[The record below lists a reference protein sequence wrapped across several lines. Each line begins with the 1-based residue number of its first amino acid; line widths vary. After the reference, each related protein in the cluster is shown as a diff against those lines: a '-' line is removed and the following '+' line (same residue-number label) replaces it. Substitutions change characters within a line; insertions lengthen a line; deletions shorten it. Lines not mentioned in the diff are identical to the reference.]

1 MPKTQIEHIVIAGG
15 GTAGWMCA
23 AALAKHFENT
33 PVRITLVE
41 SPDIGTIGVGEATI
55 PTLRRFYAAL
65 GLSDAEV
72 IRATGATC
80 KLGIEF
86 ADWYKPNHSF
96 IHPFGL
102 FGQDVKGIG
111 FHHYWLKM
119 HQAGYPAPID
129 KFSLGVQLAQAGKFS
144 VPSNNPPSSLS
155 RFDWA
160 LHFDATAFA
169 HLMQKTATMLGA
181 QHIQGTIKHVHLRE
195 SDGFISHLELKDQP
209 PVGGDL
215 FIDCTGFSGL
225 LIGKALGASYES
237 WQNQLL
243 CDKAVVVQTELSTP
257 DSPPSFTQAKAHSA
271 GWQWKIPLQTRQGNG
286 HVFSSRFMD
295 EGAATELLLKQA
307 QAKPTQEPRVI
318 NFQPG
323 RREKAWVKNCI
334 ALGLAA
340 GFLEPLESTSIA
352 LIETGIEKIKLL
364 FPSKDCDQTLQ
375 DEFND
380 MTRMEYERVRDFIIL
395 HYKLNQR
402 VGEPFWDT
410 CRDMPVPISLEKKMA
425 LFKSNGH
432 LLKYRWEIF
441 QNPSWIALYTGFHYL
456 PDSYNPGADSFSM
469 NYLEGAFNAM
479 KESVS
484 TAVAQAPT
492 HQAYLASI
500 MKGFQQ

>member
-1 MPKTQIEHIVIAGG
+1 MSNLKVQHIVIAGG

-33 PVRITLVE
+33 SISITLIE
-41 SPDIGTIGVGEATI
+41 SPDIATIGVGEATI

-65 GLSDAEV
+65 GLSDGDV

-86 ADWYKPNHSF
+86 ADWYKPNHRF
-96 IHPFGL
+96 IHPFGR
-102 FGQDVKGIG
+102 FGQDVKGID
-111 FHHYWLKM
+111 FHHFWLKM

-129 KFSLGVQLAQAGKFS
+129 SFSLGIQLAKAGKFS
-144 VPSNNPPSSLS
+144 LPSNNPPSSLS

-169 HLMQKTATMLGA
+169 QLMQKTAINLGVK
-181 QHIQGTIKHVHLRE
+181 HLQGTIKDVQLRE
-195 SDGFISHLELKDQP
+195 SDGFISGLQLESQP
-209 PVGGDL
+209 PIYGDL
-215 FIDCTGFSGL
+215 FIDCTGFRAL
-225 LIGKALGASYES
+225 LIGKALGTSYQS
-237 WQNQLL
+237 WQDLLL

-257 DSPPSFTQAKAHSA
+257 NAPPSFTQAKAHGA

-286 HVFSSRFMD
+286 HVFSSHFMD
-295 EGAATELLLKQA
+295 DDEATELLLEQA
-307 QAKPTQEPRVI
+307 QAKPTQEPRI
-318 NFQPG
+318 IHFKPG
-323 RREKAWVKNCI
+323 RREKAWAKNCI

-364 FPSKDCDQTLQ
+364 FPNKNCDQTLQ

-402 VGEPFWDT
+402 EGEPFWDA
-410 CRDMPVPISLEKKMA
+410 CRHMKTPKTLTKKMA

-441 QNPSWIALYTGFHYL
+441 QNPSWIALYTGFNYL
-456 PDSYNPGADSFSM
+456 PKDYNPAADSFD
-469 NYLEGAFNAM
+469 NTYLESAFNAM
-479 KESVS
+479 KTSVS
-484 TAVAQAPT
+484 EAVSQTPS
-492 HQAYLASI
+492 HQSFI
-500 MKGFQQ
+500 NSVMKGLN